1 MHDFPTIARESLPA
15 CSRLSSEEPVRFPSS
30 PSCSPTIQS
39 PLDFLPSPPKRG
51 RGEEEIDRRDYTM
64 TAGHFQAQEREAAS
78 RKCISLVGSYGKIC
92 SHVDPGVFFSS
103 LGPPPQKTRPRVG
116 AVMARAC
123 GPTPRRRSTGTVSRA
138 ALLPVFA
145 RGRPPR
151 RRRPRQRAAGCQR
164 PHPRLAHPWSVPG
177 GRCRPRFRP
186 SSADRGGYRAALGQR
201 QGRWT
206 CLESRNHPAR
216 RPQDAARGYRSALA
230 RFPADHWSV
239 QEKPDSLCPHLPL
252 QSPWRPGPGRRR
264 SRLRTEG
271 LAQR

>member
-145 RGRPPR
+145 
-151 RRRPRQRAAGCQR
+151 PRQAAQKAKA
-164 PHPRLAHPWSVPG
+164 PAT
-177 GRCRPRFRP
+177 RCRLSKA
-186 SSADRGGYRAALGQR
+186 SSAIGSSLV
-201 QGRWT
+201 
-206 CLESRNHPAR
+206 
-216 RPQDAARGYRSALA
+216 RSWWKMPSAISTIL
-230 RFPADHWSV
+230 S
-239 QEKPDSLCPHLPL
+239 
-252 QSPWRPGPGRRR
+252 
-264 SRLRTEG
+264 
-271 LAQR
+271 